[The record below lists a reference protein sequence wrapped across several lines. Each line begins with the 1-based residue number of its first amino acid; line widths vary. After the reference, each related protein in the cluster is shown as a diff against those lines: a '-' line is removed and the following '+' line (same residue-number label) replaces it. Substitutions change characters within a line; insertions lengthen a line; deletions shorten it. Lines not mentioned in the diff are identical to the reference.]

1 MTLSRGQRHMV
12 LATLLFT
19 AMGVLVKHLRHI
31 PAHEVVFFRAAVTL
45 VLSWTAL
52 RRAGV
57 SPWGNNRRLLLARGA
72 AGTAALLIYFYT
84 LQHMPLAS
92 AVTVQ
97 YLSPLF
103 TILLSGLFLGEAA
116 TPRQWAF
123 FGLCFAGVAAIKGFD
138 PRVALPDLA
147 LGVLAAALAGVA
159 YNLVRRLKGS
169 DTPMVVV
176 FYFPLVT
183 FPVIGPYTLTH
194 WVMPRGIEWLW
205 LLAVGLL
212 TQAAQVSLTKAYH
225 LEPAVNISHLTY
237 LGTLWALLL
246 GYLVFGETVPL
257 PALVGIGLVVLGV
270 VLASRA
276 GTGNG
281 NGGTQGPTAET
292 GPAG

>member
-1 MTLSRGQRHMV
+1 MV
-12 LATLLFT
+12 VATLLFT
-19 AMGVLVKHLRHI
+19 TMGVLVKHLRHI

-45 VLSWTAL
+45 VLSWLVL

-57 SPWGNNRRLLLARGA
+57 SPWGNNRPLLLARGA
-72 AGTAALLIYFYT
+72 VGTAALLIYFFT
-84 LQHMPLAS
+84 LQRMPLAT

-103 TILLSGLFLGEAA
+103 TLLFAGLFLGEPTA
-116 TPRQWAF
+116 PRQWAF

-147 LGVLAAALAGVA
+147 LGVLAAALSGVA
-159 YNLVRRLKGS
+159 YNLVRRLKNS
-169 DTPMVVV
+169 DLPLVVV

-183 FPVIGPYTLTH
+183 FPVIGPYTVTH
-194 WVMPRGIEWLW
+194 WVMPRGMDWLW

-225 LEPAVNISHLTY
+225 LERADRVSHFSY

-246 GYLVFGETVPL
+246 GYLVFGETVPPL
-257 PALVGIGLVVLGV
+257 ALAGIVLVVVGV
-270 VLASRA
+270 VLASRER
-276 GTGNG
+276 
-281 NGGTQGPTAET
+281 AEVST
-292 GPAG
+292 P